1 MANQSAKPSLTIDQC
16 GATQCET
23 CAVHEFCVTSGNQQ
37 LDAVHRPVQR
47 LYMPQSTAG
56 ANVFWAGDEF
66 KYLYAVKSGCI
77 KTFTVDP
84 DGNEHVRGFY
94 LPGDLVGVDAIYAGR
109 HPSNAT
115 AVVPSNLCALPY
127 NQLTRAAGN
136 KPELQMRLMR
146 HISQDLSTALSLGGD
161 FTADQRLAAFFLHL
175 QERELQRRMVTSD
188 RIDLVMSRRDIAS
201 YLRLAPETVSR
212 IIKRF
217 TNAGWI
223 QSKPRA
229 LFILDHTAM
238 TQLAEPVGI
247 LNHPATSL
255 AAAA

>member
-1 MANQSAKPSLTIDQC
+1 
-16 GATQCET
+16 
-23 CAVHEFCVTSGNQQ
+23 
-37 LDAVHRPVQR
+37 
-47 LYMPQSTAG
+47 
-56 ANVFWAGDEF
+56 
-66 KYLYAVKSGCI
+66 
-77 KTFTVDP
+77 
-84 DGNEHVRGFY
+84 
-94 LPGDLVGVDAIYAGR
+94 
-109 HPSNAT
+109 
-115 AVVPSNLCALPY
+115 NLCALPY

-255 AAAA
+255 ASAA